1 MTVEVF
7 GIRHHGPGSARA
19 LRRALE
25 AYRPDLVLIEGPPEA
40 DPLLPLSADPTMSP
54 PVALLAYTLAVPQRA
69 AFWPF
74 ASFSPEWTALRYAH
88 AHRLPARFIDLPA
101 AHTLAAP
108 PEDLRAEGDAE
119 PRPAGRAGTR
129 GAPDPNTAD
138 EEGTARAAEAASGEY
153 VRADGTA
160 GGERG
165 TARAAE
171 ATSGE
176 YVRADSPAGGER
188 GTARAAGRTSGG
200 RVQTGD
206 AAESGGGT
214 EPAAEAVTGTRAE
227 AGGPAEADGLVE
239 RARRDPLGVLA
250 ETAGYDDA
258 ERWWDDVIEL
268 RGRED
273 VFGAVAEAM
282 GVLREGMERAASER
296 EEQREAW
303 MRQAVRK
310 AVREGFE
317 RVAVV
322 CGAWHVPALKAA
334 VPAARDVATLKGLPK
349 AKVAVTWVPWTHGRL
364 AQDSGYGAGVRS
376 PGWYRHLFQAGDR
389 PVERWLTESARLLR
403 GEGLP
408 VSSAH
413 VIEAVRLAEAL
424 AALRGRPLAGL
435 DEVTE
440 ATLSVLCEG
449 AEPPLELIRRRM
461 VVGEELGSVPD
472 STPMVPL
479 QQDLLAQRKRLRMKP
494 SADPRED
501 SFDLRKPVDL
511 ERSRLLHRLRVLD
524 VAWGTPVTD
533 RAGRTQGTFKETWTR
548 VWHPEFDVR
557 LIEAG
562 VWGTTVRDAAAA
574 RLRAEAADARDLPE
588 LTALAERA
596 LLADLDEALPA
607 VMGALSAHATA
618 DDDAVRLMAALP
630 PLVRALRYGDVR
642 GTPTGPLRTVVDGLV
657 IRICLGLPRA
667 AASLDDGA
675 ARDLLQ
681 RLDTVHETLALLD
694 EPPHTARWLDALTS
708 LADSPSLH
716 GLLEGRL
723 TRVLHDA
730 GRLADLPA
738 RMSRAVSPGTPPA
751 RTAAWLEG
759 LLSDGA
765 LLLIHDTALLTLL
778 DSWLTALPPDA
789 FTAVLPLLR
798 RTFGSH
804 TPPERRTLAA
814 RLHNLTAPAPLPA
827 EDLDL
832 ARAAPAVTT
841 VLSFLPTRP

>member
-25 AYRPDLVLIEGPPEA
+25 SYRPGIVLIEGPPEA
-40 DPLLPLSADPTMSP
+40 DPLLPLSADPTMTP
-54 PVALLAYTLAVPQRA
+54 PVALLVHTLGLPQRA

-74 ASFSPEWTALRYAH
+74 ASFSPEWTALQHAH
-88 AHRLPARFIDLPA
+88 ARRLPVRFIDLPA

-108 PEDLRAEGDAE
+108 RPPAPGE
-119 PRPAGRAGTR
+119 P
-129 GAPDPNTAD
+129 
-138 EEGTARAAEAASGEY
+138 
-153 VRADGTA
+153 
-160 GGERG
+160 
-165 TARAAE
+165 
-171 ATSGE
+171 
-176 YVRADSPAGGER
+176 
-188 GTARAAGRTSGG
+188 
-200 RVQTGD
+200 
-206 AAESGGGT
+206 
-214 EPAAEAVTGTRAE
+214 E
-227 AGGPAEADGLVE
+227 AGGGAEADGLVE

-250 ETAGYDDA
+250 ETAGYEDA
-258 ERWWDDVIEL
+258 ERWWEDVIEL

-282 GVLREGMERAASER
+282 GVLREGMERASSER

-310 AVREGFE
+310 AAREGFE
-317 RVAVV
+317 RIAVV
-322 CGAWHVPALKAA
+322 CGAWHAPALKAA
-334 VPAARDVATLKGLPK
+334 VPVSRDVATLKGLPK
-349 AKVAVTWVPWTHGRL
+349 AKVAATWVPWTHGRL

-376 PGWYRHLFQAGDR
+376 PGWYRHLFQARDR
-389 PVERWLTESARLLR
+389 PVERWLAESARLLR
-403 GEGLP
+403 QEGLP

-413 VIEAVRLAEAL
+413 VIEAVRLAETL

-440 ATLSVLCEG
+440 ATRAVLCEG
-449 AEPPLELIRRRM
+449 ADPPLELIRHRM

-479 QQDLLAQRKRLRMKP
+479 QRDLIAQQKRLRLKP
-494 SADPRED
+494 SAEPQED
-501 SFDLRKPVDL
+501 TLDLRRPVDL

-524 VAWGTPVTD
+524 VAWGAPVTG
-533 RAGRTQGTFKETWTR
+533 RAGRSQGTFKETWTR

-562 VWGTTVRDAAAA
+562 VWGTTVRDAATAKIQA
-574 RLRAEAADARDLPE
+574 EADRAEDLPE
-588 LTALAERA
+588 LTELAERA
-596 LLADLDEALPA
+596 LLADLDEALPS
-607 VMGALSAHATA
+607 VMRALADRATA
-618 DDDAVRLMAALP
+618 DGDAVRLIAALP

-657 IRICLGLPRA
+657 VRVCLGLPRA
-667 AASLDDGA
+667 AASLDDDA
-675 ARDLLQ
+675 ARALLQ
-681 RLDTVHETLALLD
+681 RLETVHETLALLD
-694 EPPHTARWLDALTS
+694 EPPHTARWLDALAA
-708 LADSPSLH
+708 LADTPSLH

-730 GRLADLPA
+730 GRLTDLPA

-759 LLSDGA
+759 LLADGA
-765 LLLIHDTALLTLL
+765 LLLIHDTALLALV
-778 DSWLTALPPDA
+778 DSWLTALPSNT

-798 RTFGSH
+798 RTFSTH
-804 TPPERRTLAA
+804 TPPERRTLAT
-814 RLHNLTAPAPLPA
+814 RLRNLASPVPAPP

-832 ARAAPAVTT
+832 ARAAPAVAT